1 MVAIPQEQ
9 YPLRMTEKDYLAF
22 ERKSEIKHEFIN
34 GEVFAMSGASR
45 AHNLITMNTGASLHS
60 QLRKRD
66 CEVYPADMRVK
77 ISTAHTY
84 TYPDITVV
92 CGKPTFADNEFDNLL
107 NPTVIIEVLS
117 PSTEAYDRG
126 AKFRNYRKID
136 SLRDYILITQTSPR
150 IERYQLL
157 ESGIWG
163 LSDAEGEDAQIT
175 IDSIQCTLSLADVY
189 EKVIFEDNE
198 A

>member
-1 MVAIPQEQ
+1 M
-9 YPLRMTEKDYLAF
+9 
-22 ERKSEIKHEFIN
+22 
-34 GEVFAMSGASR
+34 
-45 AHNLITMNTGASLHS
+45 
-60 QLRKRD
+60 
-66 CEVYPADMRVK
+66 
-77 ISTAHTY
+77 
-84 TYPDITVV
+84 V

-126 AKFRNYRKID
+126 AKFRRYRKIA
-136 SLRDYILITQTSPR
+136 SLREYILITQDSPR

-163 LSDAEGEDAQIT
+163 LSDAEGVDAQIT

-189 EKVIFEDNE
+189 EKVTFEDSD